1 MLRYMHRAR
10 WAAAIAAGL
19 ALPACQDFK
28 NQLLQPQNPGI
39 IDNCAVGS
47 PAAAAALK
55 VGAMGKIKV
64 VYTSSETLWQ
74 EAGQVADEYQNADFQ
89 PDRND
94 VDQRTMATN
103 SPYSNYQSVTQTR
116 GYIRDALA
124 AETKFE
130 PTKTT
135 DIGELWMSLGF
146 IELSLGENFCN
157 GIPLGN
163 NTNGVVD
170 YSSASFKPLTNT
182 EVFDVADR
190 PPRQRDH
197 ADRVGVRT
205 RRASSC
211 AAPRWCS
218 RRACWSTRASTP
230 PRPRSCPTS
239 VVPTTWQYL
248 FTTSTASTSD
258 DNGIWTLNNS
268 VSRVTV
274 GDSTMT
280 YQGKT
285 FFIANAI
292 PFFSLND
299 PRVPVV
305 TGASQKLVAEDGLT
319 PLYLQQIWKN
329 RDDAVAL
336 AAGIDARMIEA
347 EAKLNGGDI
356 PGMMSILNAARAA
369 PPRLGWRAAARRA
382 AGAAGACHAGRG
394 GQPVLPREGLLAIL
408 ARLPAERHA
417 PARSPVQAD
426 AGQGLPERTAL
437 QGRHVRLGRE
447 LPGAGRRA
455 GESAVPRLHRSQR
468 VRKPIL

>member
-1 MLRYMHRAR
+1 MISVIHRAR
-10 WAAAIAAGL
+10 WAAALGAAL
-19 ALPACQDFK
+19 VLPGCTDFK

-39 IDNCAVGS
+39 IDNTAVGS

-55 VGAMGKIKV
+55 VGAMGRIKV
-64 VYTSSETLWQ
+64 VYTTSETLWQ
-74 EAGQVADEYQNADFQ
+74 EAGQLADEYQNADFQ

-103 SPYSNYQSVTQTR
+103 SPYSNYQNVTQTR

-124 AETKFE
+124 AETKYE

-135 DIGELWMSLGF
+135 DIGELWMALGF

-170 YSSASFKPLTNT
+170 YSNPSFKPLTND
-182 EVFDVADR
+182 EVFNVAIAHLDS
-190 PPRQRDH
+190 
-197 ADRVGVRT
+197 AVTLVGSASDSAAIFV
-205 RRASSC
+205 RRAALLLKARLLVDKGQY
-211 AAPRWCS
+211 AAAAALVP
-218 RRACWSTRASTP
+218 A
-230 PRPRSCPTS
+230 S
-239 VVPTTWQYL
+239 VVPTSWQYL

-274 GDSTMT
+274 GDSVMT

-329 RDDAVAL
+329 RDDAIAL

-347 EAKLNGGDI
+347 EAKLQAGDI
-356 PGMMSILNAARAA
+356 AGMMTILNAVRAA
-369 PPRLGWRAAARRA
+369 PPRLGGVLQPAAMPALPTPATQDAAVSLFFREKAFWQFSRGFRLSDLRRLVRQYKRTQDKVFPS
-382 AGAAGACHAGRG
+382 GQHYKG
-394 GQPVLPREGLLAIL
+394 GTYGTDVNFPVPDGELVNPQFHGCID
-408 ARLPAERHA
+408 
-417 PARSPVQAD
+417 RSA
-426 AGQGLPERTAL
+426 
-437 QGRHVRLGRE
+437 
-447 LPGAGRRA
+447 
-455 GESAVPRLHRSQR
+455 
-468 VRKPIL
+468 

>member
-1 MLRYMHRAR
+1 LLT
-10 WAAAIAAGL
+10 G
-19 ALPACQDFK
+19 CNFK
-28 NQLLQPQNPGI
+28 DQLLQPQNPGI
-39 IDNCAVGS
+39 IDNSAVGS

-55 VGAMGKIKV
+55 IGAMGRIKV

-74 EAGQVADEYQNADFQ
+74 EAGHLADEYMNADFQ

-103 SPYSNYQSVTQTR
+103 SPYANYPNVTQTR

-124 AETKFE
+124 AEYKYE

-146 IELSLGENFCN
+146 IEMSLGENFCS

-163 NTNGVVD
+163 NTNGAVD
-170 YSSASFKPLTNT
+170 YSSPSFKPLTNT
-182 EVFDVADR
+182 EVFNVAIAHMDSALALTTGS
-190 PPRQRDH
+190 DS
-197 ADRVGVRT
+197 ASIFVK
-205 RRASSC
+205 RAALILKARMLVDLGQY
-211 AAPRWCS
+211 AA
-218 RRACWSTRASTP
+218 AAALV
-230 PRPRSCPTS
+230 PTS

-274 GDSTMT
+274 GDSVVT

-285 FFIANAI
+285 YFIPNAI
-292 PFFSLND
+292 PFYSLND

-305 TGASQKLVAEDGLT
+305 SGASQKLVAEDGLT

-356 PGMMSILNAARAA
+356 PGMMAILNAARAT
-369 PPRLGWRAAARRA
+369 PPRLGGVLQPAAMAALPTPTTQDAAVSLFFREKAFWQFSRGFRLSDMRRLIRQYKRTQDKVFPT
-382 AGAAGACHAGRG
+382 GQHYKG
-394 GQPVLPREGLLAIL
+394 GTYGTDVNFPVPDG
-408 ARLPAERHA
+408 
-417 PARSPVQAD
+417 
-426 AGQGLPERTAL
+426 
-437 QGRHVRLGRE
+437 E
-447 LPGAGRRA
+447 LVNPQFHGCIDRNA
-455 GESAVPRLHRSQR
+455 
-468 VRKPIL
+468 

>member
-1 MLRYMHRAR
+1 MFSTMHRAR
-10 WAAAIAAGL
+10 WAAAVGAAL
-19 ALPACQDFK
+19 VLPGCADFK

-39 IDNCAVGS
+39 IDNSAVGS
-47 PAAAAALK
+47 AAAAAALK
-55 VGAMGKIKV
+55 VGAMGRIKV

-103 SPYSNYQSVTQTR
+103 SPYANYGSVTQAR

-124 AETKFE
+124 AEYKYE

-135 DIGELWMSLGF
+135 DIGELWMALGF

-170 YSSASFKPLTNT
+170 YSSPSFKPLTNN
-182 EVFDVADR
+182 EVFDAAIAHLDS
-190 PPRQRDH
+190 
-197 ADRVGVRT
+197 ALTSVGSASDSASVFV
-205 RRASSC
+205 RRAALVLKARLLVDKGQY
-211 AAPRWCS
+211 AA
-218 RRACWSTRASTP
+218 AAALV
-230 PRPRSCPTS
+230 PTS
-239 VVPTTWQYL
+239 AVATNWQYL
-248 FTTSTASTSD
+248 FTTSTASSSD

-274 GDSTMT
+274 GDSVMA

-285 FFIANAI
+285 FTIANAI

-299 PRVPVV
+299 PRVPVI
-305 TGASQKLVAEDGLT
+305 TGASVKLVAEDGLT

-336 AAGIDARMIEA
+336 ASGIDARMIEA
-347 EAKLNGGDI
+347 EAKLNANDI
-356 PGMMSILNAARAA
+356 AGMMTILNAARAT
-369 PPRLGWRAAARRA
+369 PPKLGGVLQPAAMPPLATPATQDAATSLFFREKAFWQFSRGFRLSDLRRLVRQYKRTQDKVFPS
-382 AGAAGACHAGRG
+382 GQHYKG
-394 GQPVLPREGLLAIL
+394 GTYGSDVNFPVPDG
-408 ARLPAERHA
+408 
-417 PARSPVQAD
+417 
-426 AGQGLPERTAL
+426 
-437 QGRHVRLGRE
+437 E
-447 LPGAGRRA
+447 LVNPQFHGCIDRNA
-455 GESAVPRLHRSQR
+455 
-468 VRKPIL
+468 

>member
-1 MLRYMHRAR
+1 MNRAR
-10 WAAAIAAGL
+10 WAFAAAAVPGL
-19 ALPACQDFK
+19 MAVTGCNFK
-28 NQLLQPQNPGI
+28 DQLLQPQNPGI
-39 IDNCAVGS
+39 IDNSAVGS

-55 VGAMGKIKV
+55 IGAMGRIKV

-74 EAGQVADEYQNADFQ
+74 EAGHLADEYMNADFQ

-103 SPYSNYQSVTQTR
+103 SPYANYSSVTQTR
-116 GYIRDALA
+116 GYIRDALV
-124 AETKFE
+124 AEYKYE

-146 IELSLGENFCN
+146 IEMSLGENFCN

-163 NTNGVVD
+163 NTNGGVD
-170 YSSASFKPLTNT
+170 YTSPSFKPLTNN
-182 EVFDVADR
+182 EVFNTAIAHMDSAIALTGGSDSASIFVK
-190 PPRQRDH
+190 
-197 ADRVGVRT
+197 
-205 RRASSC
+205 RAALILKARMLVDQGQY
-211 AAPRWCS
+211 AA
-218 RRACWSTRASTP
+218 AAALV
-230 PRPRSCPTS
+230 PTS
-239 VVPTTWQYL
+239 AVPTTWQYL

-274 GDSTMT
+274 GDSIIT

-285 FFIANAI
+285 YQIPNAI
-292 PFFSLND
+292 PFYSLND

-305 TGASQKLVAEDGLT
+305 SGASQKLVAEDGLT

-356 PGMMSILNAARAA
+356 AGMMTILNAARAA
-369 PPRLGWRAAARRA
+369 PPRLGGVLQPAAMPALATPTSQDAAVSLFFREKAFWQFSRGFRLSDMRRLIRQYKRTQDKVFQT
-382 AGAAGACHAGRG
+382 GPHYKG
-394 GQPVLPREGLLAIL
+394 GTYGTDVNFPVPD
-408 ARLPAERHA
+408 AELVNPQFHGCIDRNA
-417 PARSPVQAD
+417 
-426 AGQGLPERTAL
+426 
-437 QGRHVRLGRE
+437 
-447 LPGAGRRA
+447 
-455 GESAVPRLHRSQR
+455 
-468 VRKPIL
+468 

>member
-1 MLRYMHRAR
+1 MFREMHRAR
-10 WAAAIAAGL
+10 WAVAAAAASGL
-19 ALPACQDFK
+19 LLVPGCTSFK
-28 NQLLQPQNPGI
+28 DQLLQPQNPGI
-39 IDNCAVGS
+39 IDNSAVGS

-55 VGAMGKIKV
+55 IGAMGRIKV

-103 SPYSNYQSVTQTR
+103 SPYANYTSVTQTR
-116 GYIRDALA
+116 GYIRDAIG
-124 AETKFE
+124 AETKYE
-130 PTKTT
+130 PTKNV
-135 DIGELWMSLGF
+135 DIGELWMALGF
-146 IELSLGENFCN
+146 IEMSLGENFCN

-163 NTNGVVD
+163 NVNGAVD
-170 YSSASFKPLTNT
+170 YTLPSFKPLTNN
-182 EVFDVADR
+182 EVFNVAIAHMDSAITLIGGGS
-190 PPRQRDH
+190 DSSSLF
-197 ADRVGVRT
+197 VK
-205 RRASSC
+205 RAALVLKARMLVDQGQY
-211 AAPRWCS
+211 AAAAALVP
-218 RRACWSTRASTP
+218 A
-230 PRPRSCPTS
+230 S

-248 FTTSTASTSD
+248 FTTSAASTSD

-274 GDSTMT
+274 GDSVMT

-292 PFFSLND
+292 PFFTLND

-347 EAKLNGGDI
+347 EAKLNANDI
-356 PGMMSILNAARAA
+356 AGMMTILNAVRAA
-369 PPRLGWRAAARRA
+369 PPRLGGVLQPAAMPALPTPATQDAATSLFFREKAFWQFSRGFRLSDLRRLVRQYKRTQDKVFPS
-382 AGAAGACHAGRG
+382 GQHYKG
-394 GQPVLPREGLLAIL
+394 GNYGSDVNFPVPDG
-408 ARLPAERHA
+408 
-417 PARSPVQAD
+417 
-426 AGQGLPERTAL
+426 
-437 QGRHVRLGRE
+437 E
-447 LPGAGRRA
+447 LVNPQFHGCIDRNA
-455 GESAVPRLHRSQR
+455 
-468 VRKPIL
+468 

>member
-1 MLRYMHRAR
+1 MLRESNRAR
-10 WAAAIAAGL
+10 WAGSAL
-19 ALPACQDFK
+19 ALLAVATFAGCTDFK

-39 IDNCAVGS
+39 IDNSAVGT

-55 VGAMGKIKV
+55 IGAMGRIKV

-103 SPYSNYQSVTQTR
+103 SPYSNYSSVTQTR
-116 GYIRDALA
+116 GYIRDAIA
-124 AETKFE
+124 AETKYE
-130 PTKTT
+130 PTKNV

-170 YSSASFKPLTNT
+170 YTNSSFKPLTNL
-182 EVFDVADR
+182 EVFNVAISHLDS
-190 PPRQRDH
+190 
-197 ADRVGVRT
+197 AITLVGSATDSNTVFV
-205 RRASSC
+205 RRAALVLKARLLVDEGQY
-211 AAPRWCS
+211 AA
-218 RRACWSTRASTP
+218 AAALV
-230 PRPRSCPTS
+230 PTS
-239 VVPTTWQYL
+239 AVPTTWQYL
-248 FTTSTASTSD
+248 FTTSAASTSD

-274 GDSTMT
+274 GDSVMA

-319 PLYLQQIWKN
+319 PLYLQ
-329 RDDAVAL
+329 
-336 AAGIDARMIEA
+336 
-347 EAKLNGGDI
+347 
-356 PGMMSILNAARAA
+356 
-369 PPRLGWRAAARRA
+369 
-382 AGAAGACHAGRG
+382 
-394 GQPVLPREGLLAIL
+394 
-408 ARLPAERHA
+408 
-417 PARSPVQAD
+417 
-426 AGQGLPERTAL
+426 
-437 QGRHVRLGRE
+437 
-447 LPGAGRRA
+447 
-455 GESAVPRLHRSQR
+455 
-468 VRKPIL
+468 